1 MAASIEELP
10 KYFRAHSKIE
20 EAQYH
25 KAKVHSVGWNCDG
38 RKLASGSTDR
48 TVCTYTIDRD
58 RLVCIVCH
66 FGLWPFFRWERRRIE
81 TTTILSISRL
91 YFTTMVY
98 EKNYYHDYYGGFF
111 LLTTSQ
117 QRIIVLASHQWTSLI
132 TPCLH
137 LLGSLLFID
146 L

>member
-58 RLVCIVCH
+58 RLVCKVCH
-66 FGLWPFFRWERRRIE
+66 FLCIVSHSSKKWSQ
-81 TTTILSISRL
+81 TKVTLVCDL
-91 YFTTMVY
+91 
-98 EKNYYHDYYGGFF
+98 F
-111 LLTTSQ
+111 L
-117 QRIIVLASHQWTSLI
+117 
-132 TPCLH
+132 
-137 LLGSLLFID
+137 D
-146 L
+146 E